1 MLHRLRRMSLGER
14 ERQANRM
21 GMLELVK
28 PEGLGGLKVLV
39 QEKNTGVDD
48 IGQLAPDSSS
58 VNAANVPLLGPNH
71 IHLAAGR
78 YPHTEWDPGDLWPFN
93 Q

>member
-1 MLHRLRRMSLGER
+1 MSLSER

-28 PEGLGGLKVLV
+28 PEGLGGFKVLV

-48 IGQLAPDSSS
+48 IGQT
-58 VNAANVPLLGPNH
+58 
-71 IHLAAGR
+71 R
-78 YPHTEWDPGDLWPFN
+78 PGLVSG
-93 Q
+93 